1 MSTARTVFPWLLSV
15 ALVLAAPLALGQPEQ
30 VVAAE
35 GVDPLQATPLQA
47 EQAQSRFA
55 RGKTLFEE
63 AKYEDAAAE
72 FQASR
77 SIVASPNA
85 RLYRARCLVQL
96 GRLIEAYVEFGRTMV
111 QAMELSK
118 QDVRYTHT
126 VESATTERHELEQR
140 LAFVRFNVHHPHAET
155 RLFINGEEVRRQAWG
170 EPGPALPGES
180 RIELVTPG
188 RKPLQRSL
196 TLAPGAQQELVLDAE
211 SAPNDGTASPASQ
224 RDTRLSPEPATSL
237 RPYAYGAAGVAVLG
251 YAAFAVL
258 GTMSESTYS
267 DLQERCAQNR
277 CPADDAANIDRG
289 RDQQLWANVGL
300 GVGALATA
308 AAVSLWLLEP
318 ESDERAGAPRVGI
331 ALSPRGLALTG
342 RM

>member
-1 MSTARTVFPWLLSV
+1 V
-15 ALVLAAPLALGQPEQ
+15 AQGEPEQ

-55 RGKTLFEE
+55 RGKTLLEE
-63 AKYEDAAAE
+63 GKYQEAADE

-96 GRLIEAYVEFGRTMV
+96 ERLIEAYVEFGRTMV

-140 LAFVRFNVHHPHAET
+140 LAFVRFNVHHPHSET
-155 RLFINGEEVRRQAWG
+155 RLFVNGEEVRRQAWG
-170 EPGPALPGES
+170 EPGPALPGQS
-180 RIELVTPG
+180 TIELVTPG

-211 SAPNDGTASPASQ
+211 SAPTDGAATARKPATP
-224 RDTRLSPEPATSL
+224 RDSGPSPEPATSL

-267 DLQERCAQNR
+267 DLQARCAQNR
-277 CPADDAANIDRG
+277 CSADEAANIDRG
-289 RDQQLWANVGL
+289 REQQLWANVGL

-318 ESDERAGAPRVGI
+318 DTDERADTPRVGV
-331 ALSPRGLALTG
+331 AFSPSGLALRG